1 MRELFYIA
9 GKELRSYF
17 VTPLAYILIGVWFA
31 LVSLFFFLAVAQSDA
46 SLRNVF
52 GVMIIFLLFVLPM
65 LTMRLLAEESRTGT
79 LELLMTAPVK
89 DWAVVIG
96 KYLGVLGLYTAMI
109 GVTLFYPLLL
119 ALYNGNPD
127 WGPIWSGY
135 VGIFLFGMAG
145 LAIGIFTS
153 ALTSNQIASALIG
166 VVIMVA
172 LFVIGNLG
180 SSVSSGFGDFLN
192 KLSISNRMDSFE
204 RGIIDLKDVIFYL
217 AFSALLLFLTVQ
229 VVDARRYRA

>member
-17 VTPLAYILIGVWFA
+17 VTPVAYVVIGFWFA
-31 LVSLFFFLAVAQSDA
+31 IVSLFFYFSVANSQATLS
-46 SLRNVF
+46 NVF
-52 GVMIIFLLFVLPM
+52 GVMIIFLLFALPI

-89 DWAVVIG
+89 DWAVVLG
-96 KYLGVLGLYTAMI
+96 KYIGVLGLYATML

-119 ALYNGNPD
+119 ALYNGKPD

-135 VGIFLFGMAG
+135 LGLLLFGMVG
-145 LAIGIFTS
+145 LAIGLFAS
-153 ALTSNQIASALIG
+153 SLSSNQIVSAGIG
-166 VVIMVA
+166 WVMMVI

-180 SSVSSGFGDFLN
+180 SSSGSGLSDFFH
-192 KLSISNRMDSFE
+192 KLSISDRMDSFQ
-204 RGIIDLKDVIFYL
+204 RGIIDLKDVVFYL
-217 AFSALLLFLTVQ
+217 AFAALLLFLTVQ